1 MATEAAIFDAIVAA
15 DPEFLSNLP
24 PTQRQ
29 PILRLQWEN
38 IASTERLPPLTELD
52 YAGSRYMISDFV
64 PTHPQKSYNRNIF
77 MLLNFLF
84 SQVAMDSSKLPTPQ
98 LIQLK

>member
-1 MATEAAIFDAIVAA
+1 
-15 DPEFLSNLP
+15 
-24 PTQRQ
+24 
-29 PILRLQWEN
+29 
-38 IASTERLPPLTELD
+38 
-52 YAGSRYMISDFV
+52 MISDFV